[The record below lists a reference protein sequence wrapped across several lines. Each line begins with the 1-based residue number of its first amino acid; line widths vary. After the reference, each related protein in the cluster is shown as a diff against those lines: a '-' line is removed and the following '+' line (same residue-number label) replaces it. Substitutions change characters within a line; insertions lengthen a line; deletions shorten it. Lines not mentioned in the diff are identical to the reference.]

1 VELSQRVRVGV
12 FFSKRSCKL
21 GHGEIMGSTTR
32 WRRVALATGG
42 QVPAPGAWV
51 PLPLA
56 RVSPTLHRSH
66 VAEGDWRRE
75 NMGVHQIRPGAVL
88 ARIWETYRQQSQVLL
103 GTAAILFIL
112 QLVLFLLIGG
122 VAGLAAAVL
131 FWVLSTVYQGMVVKL
146 VQDVQDGRRDHSVGA
161 LLTSVEPVL
170 LALIAVSILF
180 AVGVGIGFVL
190 FIVPGLILLVMWAVV
205 APVTVL
211 EHPGVFAAFRR
222 SRELVRGNGWE
233 VFGVIAIV
241 YLAVVVISIAAGI
254 ASTPLGAVGRA
265 VVNWAV
271 TVALAPVPALS
282 ASVLYF
288 SLRDG
293 YVDEGVA
300 VGTQGPPQAPL
311 V

>member
-1 VELSQRVRVGV
+1 MQ
-12 FFSKRSCKL
+12 
-21 GHGEIMGSTTR
+21 
-32 WRRVALATGG
+32 
-42 QVPAPGAWV
+42 
-51 PLPLA
+51 
-56 RVSPTLHRSH
+56 
-66 VAEGDWRRE
+66 
-75 NMGVHQIRPGAVL
+75 QISPGAVL
-88 ARIWETYRQQSQVLL
+88 ARIWEIYRQQSPVLI

-131 FWVLSTVYQGMVVKL
+131 FWVLSTLYQGMVVKL

-161 LLTSVEPVL
+161 LITSVEPVL

-180 AVGVGIGFVL
+180 AIGVGIGFVL
-190 FIVPGLILLVMWAVV
+190 LIIPGLILLVMWAVV

-222 SRELVRGNGWE
+222 SRELVRGNGWP
-233 VFGVIAIV
+233 VFSVIAIV
-241 YLAVVVISIAAGI
+241 YLAVVIVSVAAGI
-254 ASTPLGAVGRA
+254 ASTPLGVVGRA
-265 VVNWAV
+265 VVNWVV

-293 YVDEGVA
+293 YTRQEAGSTA
-300 VGTQGPPQAPL
+300 TEGPPQAPVL
-311 V
+311 

>member
-1 VELSQRVRVGV
+1 
-12 FFSKRSCKL
+12 
-21 GHGEIMGSTTR
+21 
-32 WRRVALATGG
+32 
-42 QVPAPGAWV
+42 
-51 PLPLA
+51 
-56 RVSPTLHRSH
+56 
-66 VAEGDWRRE
+66 
-75 NMGVHQIRPGAVL
+75 MGVHQIRPGAVL